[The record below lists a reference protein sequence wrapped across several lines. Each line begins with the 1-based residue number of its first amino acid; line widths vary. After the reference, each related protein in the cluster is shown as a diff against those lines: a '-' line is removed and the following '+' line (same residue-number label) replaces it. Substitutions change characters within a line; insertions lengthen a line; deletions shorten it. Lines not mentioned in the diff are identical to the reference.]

1 MDALHDS
8 ELARRVAAKDRA
20 AFLALYD
27 RYAGRVY
34 GLCLRVLREPGA
46 AEEVSQET
54 FLKLWA
60 RAGQFDPRRGA
71 LLSWLLTIAR
81 RTALDRLRREA
92 RRPALQDQAD
102 ADDIFRHIPD
112 PATQS
117 EEARWGTLRMAL
129 QQLPAAQ
136 RAAIELAYYQGL
148 SHREI
153 AEHLEVPLGTV
164 KTRLRLGMQRL
175 RRDWLTPD
183 AARDARSESS
193 HPDVSLGE
201 SLEKRRR

>member
-1 MDALHDS
+1 MDDS
-8 ELARRVAAKDRA
+8 GLARRVAARDRA

-34 GLCLRVLREPGA
+34 GLCLRMLRDPGA

-60 RAGQFDPRRGA
+60 RAGQFDPHRGA
-71 LLSWLLTIAR
+71 LVSWLLTIAR

-92 RRPALQDQAD
+92 RRPVQHDTAD
-102 ADDIFRHIPD
+102 ADEILGQIPD

-117 EEARWGTLRMAL
+117 DEARWRSLALAL
-129 QQLPAAQ
+129 QHLPAAQ

-148 SHREI
+148 SHRQI
-153 AEHLEVPLGTV
+153 AEHLEIPLGTV
-164 KTRLRLGMQRL
+164 KTRIRLGMERL
-175 RRDWLTPD
+175 RRIWLAPES
-183 AARDARSESS
+183 APEARSNSGDL
-193 HPDVSLGE
+193 DVSLSE
-201 SLEKRRR
+201 RVEKRGR